1 MDTESAGAAAR
12 VEEEL
17 AALLPGR
24 SPALHI
30 EQVVERTRLLL
41 ARLGV
46 APEVWEDR
54 LTVRTVRYYR
64 TKGII
69 SAPFGEGPNAR
80 YGRRHVLEAATA
92 RLAGHLHHLSLAD
105 AAERIA
111 ALDDAGL
118 AALLAELVDTTREES
133 AAAPPLSVLPARP
146 LPGRAPASAPAGSGS
161 AEDGSEPV
169 AASHSVTLHLP
180 HGALLVLPAGHPA
193 LARSPAADVGQAVAG
208 LLDDGPPPA

>member
-1 MDTESAGAAAR
+1 MDENQGDRGGR
-12 VEEEL
+12 VQEAL
-17 AALLPGR
+17 DALLPGR
-24 SPALHI
+24 APALHI
-30 EQVVERTRLLL
+30 EQVVDRTRVLLG
-41 ARLGV
+41 RLGV

-69 SAPFGEGPNAR
+69 SAPRGEGPNAR

-118 AALLAELVDTTREES
+118 AALLGELAETEAEES
-133 AAAPPLSVLPARP
+133 AARP
-146 LPGRAPASAPAGSGS
+146 LPAVAPAHPLPRPVPPVPAEGGEAPPVG
-161 AEDGSEPV
+161 V
-169 AASHSVTLHLP
+169 AAAVTLHLP
-180 HGALLVLPAGHPA
+180 HGALLVLPDDHPA
-193 LARSPAADVGQAVAG
+193 LARSPADEVGRAVAG
-208 LLDDGPPPA
+208 LLDAGAAPA

>member
-1 MDTESAGAAAR
+1 MDENQADRGGR
-12 VEEEL
+12 VEEAL
-17 AALLPGR
+17 GALLPGR

-64 TKGII
+64 SKGII
-69 SAPFGEGPNAR
+69 SAPAGDGPNAR

-118 AALLAELVDTTREES
+118 AALLGELAETEAEES
-133 AAAPPLSVLPARP
+133 AARPLPAVAPARP
-146 LPGRAPASAPAGSGS
+146 LPRPAPPVPTDDGEAPPVG
-161 AEDGSEPV
+161 V
-169 AASHSVTLHLP
+169 AAAVTLHLP
-180 HGALLVLPAGHPA
+180 HGALLVLPDDHPA
-193 LARSPAADVGQAVAG
+193 LARSPADEVGRAVAG
-208 LLDDGPPPA
+208 LLDAGAAPA